1 MQTVS
6 STRRRDGFHEI
17 FCTKMDFLSE
27 VGRQTKGRS
36 CLNLTSLY
44 LVWFNHFFRQKV
56 IVPAPEG
63 RTRFIFPLRRLC
75 CASFCVGYMKTNDT
89 GGEGDLDVLTS
100 ALLAYFRL
108 NRPWFC
114 QTSERCWTP
123 AQSKMLALLCFYK
136 TQLHSTR
143 VKPTIQAFLK
153 IPLTCMSEWRR
164 WWRCDS
170 Q

>member
-1 MQTVS
+1 MQTVT
-6 STRRRDGFHEI
+6 STRRREGFHEI
-17 FCTKMDFLSE
+17 FCTKMEFLSE

-75 CASFCVGYMKTNDT
+75 CASICAGYMKTNDT

-100 ALLAYFRL
+100 ALR
-108 NRPWFC
+108 C
-114 QTSERCWTP
+114 QRDVGHQP

>member
-1 MQTVS
+1 MILIILLSKAAEPRGMQTVT

-75 CASFCVGYMKTNDT
+75 CASICVGYMKTNDT

-100 ALLAYFRL
+100 ALR
-108 NRPWFC
+108 C
-114 QTSERCWTP
+114 QRDVGHQPSPRCWH
-123 AQSKMLALLCFYK
+123 FYVSTK
-136 TQLHSTR
+136 HSC
-143 VKPTIQAFLK
+143 IQPVSNQPYRHF
-153 IPLTCMSEWRR
+153 
-164 WWRCDS
+164 
-170 Q
+170 